1 MTDQPPNTGGT
12 PSGDVLEELRE
23 LGRNLGALLQSAWD
37 SEERKKVQQEIET
50 GLKDVSKSLQD
61 LANSPTGQTIKADL
75 NELNE
80 RLRTGEVEAKVR
92 AEVLSA
98 LRLANEGLKKAAAPK
113 EPPKPPQEGE

>member
-1 MTDQPPNTGGT
+1 MTDQPPNTGST
-12 PSGDVLEELRE
+12 HSGDVLEELRE
-23 LGRNLGALLQSAWD
+23 LGRNLGALLQSAWE

-98 LRLANEGLKKAAAPK
+98 LRLANDGLKKAAAPK
-113 EPPKPPQEGE
+113 NPPQPPQEGE

>member
-1 MTDQPPNTGGT
+1 MTDQPPTTGGT

-37 SEERKKVQQEIET
+37 SDERKKVQQEIET
-50 GLKDVSKSLQD
+50 GLKDVTKSLQD

-98 LRLANEGLKKAAAPK
+98 LRLANEGLNKAAAPK
-113 EPPKPPQEGE
+113 EPPQPPQGGE

>member
-12 PSGDVLEELRE
+12 PSGDILEELRE
-23 LGRNLGALLQSAWD
+23 LGRNLGALLQSAWE

-61 LANSPTGQTIKADL
+61 LASSQTGQTIKSDL
-75 NELNE
+75 NELHE
-80 RLRTGEVEAKVR
+80 RLRTGDVEAKVR

-98 LRLANEGLKKAAAPK
+98 LRLANDGLKKAAAPK
-113 EPPKPPQEGE
+113 EPPQPPQQGK